1 MAYMLFVSGMDVVNS
16 SIESICKRVPAEK
29 WEFVSV
35 AVAPSTITISE
46 HGVSYLRVPAEK

>member
-1 MAYMLFVSGMDVVNS
+1 MDVVNS
-16 SIESICKRVPAEK
+16 AIESISKRVPAEK

-46 HGVSYLRVPAEK
+46 HGVGTHNTATWAHLFKTFLA

>member
-1 MAYMLFVSGMDVVNS
+1 MDVVNS
-16 SIESICKRVPAEK
+16 AIESLCKKVPAEK

-46 HGVSYLRVPAEK
+46 HGVSYLTIMI